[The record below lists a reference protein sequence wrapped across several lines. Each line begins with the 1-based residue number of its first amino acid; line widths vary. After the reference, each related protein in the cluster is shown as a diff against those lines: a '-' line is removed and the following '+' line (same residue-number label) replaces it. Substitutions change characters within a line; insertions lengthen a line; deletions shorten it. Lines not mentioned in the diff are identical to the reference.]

1 MTWGTTSA
9 PKNKSKQP
17 QTVPTLQALVEI
29 APKTQGLQRLWKH
42 NTFEALIE
50 LIAKA

>member
-1 MTWGTTSA
+1 MIHVTG
-9 PKNKSKQP
+9 PQKQSKQP
-17 QTVPTLQALVEI
+17 KTMLTLQALVEI

-42 NTFEALIE
+42 NTFETLIE

>member
-1 MTWGTTSA
+1 MRHDTDP
-9 PKNKSKQP
+9 PKTNQNSPK
-17 QTVPTLQALVEI
+17 TMPTLQALVEI

-42 NTFEALIE
+42 NTFDTLIE